1 MLIFN
6 KLRTQQALGG
16 LEISK
21 GSGGGFSCGS
31 DRDCRS
37 FISTEGEGTAEA
49 GGAGREFA
57 FFGQPWA
64 QAQSEDERD
73 GVGRARG
80 ENSCLKMCKTAGQ
93 GP

>member
-31 DRDCRS
+31 DSDSRS
-37 FISTEGEGTAEA
+37 FISTEREGTAEA
-49 GGAGREFA
+49 GGAGE
-57 FFGQPWA
+57 GICVLWA
-64 QAQSEDERD
+64 ALGPGS
-73 GVGRARG
+73 VGR
-80 ENSCLKMCKTAGQ
+80 
-93 GP
+93 